1 MNKVLYGKLICLYN
15 HLILKIYEEH
25 EIEIKDSVLLL
36 YNKNNLIGMLQ
47 RYMCYND
54 LYCEWEL
61 SYFVSILCKSF
72 TYNLNC
78 LYLKEGKEYN
88 LINDLLG
95 FIFRTISE
103 RFKFKEYY
111 NKKQIN
117 ELYDCIADSIKDC
130 SDMTIEKNMLN

>member
-1 MNKVLYGKLICLYN
+1 
-15 HLILKIYEEH
+15 
-25 EIEIKDSVLLL
+25 
-36 YNKNNLIGMLQ
+36 MLQ